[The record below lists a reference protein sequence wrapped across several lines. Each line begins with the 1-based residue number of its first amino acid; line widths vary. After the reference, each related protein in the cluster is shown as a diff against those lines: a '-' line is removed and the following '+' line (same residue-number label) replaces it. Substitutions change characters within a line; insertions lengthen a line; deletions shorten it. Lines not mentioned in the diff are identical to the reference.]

1 VARTRAHWSVAG
13 AALVAACAVCAARAA
28 DLPDADTREIQS
40 YVLTEEG
47 LARYMRATRGLKG
60 IDIAACDEGPDVA
73 SIADAVARIDA
84 VPAAKAA
91 VNSAGMTSRQYVVF
105 AFALIETGFA
115 AYSLD
120 APGGRLPPGVNRA
133 NVEFFRKH
141 AGDLQRLAVETE
153 DGGCEP
159 DDG

>member
-1 VARTRAHWSVAG
+1 MTRTRAHWSLAC
-13 AALVAACAVCAARAA
+13 AALLAFCGARAA

-60 IDIAACDEGPDVA
+60 IDIAACGEAPDVA
-73 SIADAVARIDA
+73 SIADAAARIDA

-91 VNSAGMTSRQYVVF
+91 VKAAGLTSREYVVF
-105 AFALIETGFA
+105 AFTLIETGFA
-115 AYSLD
+115 AYALET
-120 APGGRLPPGVNRA
+120 PGGRLPPGVNRA
-133 NVEFFRKH
+133 NVEFFRRH
-141 AGDLQRLAVETE
+141 AGELQQLAVDTE

-159 DDG
+159 DGG